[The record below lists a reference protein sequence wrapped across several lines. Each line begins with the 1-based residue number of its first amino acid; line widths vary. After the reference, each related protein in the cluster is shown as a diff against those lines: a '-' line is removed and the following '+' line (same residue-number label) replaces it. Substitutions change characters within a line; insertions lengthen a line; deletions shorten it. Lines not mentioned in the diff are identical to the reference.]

1 MFNTF
6 FFFRIVCYSFCHP
19 DHGMPLPPSPYF
31 EVHIAAVKF
40 AKEASLAARLDA
52 LILEYL
58 LPNAKRNTFYRKILE
73 KEKKAGVSNRLIN

>member
-1 MFNTF
+1 
-6 FFFRIVCYSFCHP
+6 
-19 DHGMPLPPSPYF
+19 MPLPPSPYF

-58 LPNAKRNTFYRKILE
+58 LPNAKRNTFYTKIHE